1 MKLRPEQLVLI
12 TDPNH
17 PAYDP
22 RVHRPINEERV
33 QSILR
38 FGVKTPVK
46 VKKLDG
52 KWVVVDGRGRT
63 QDAREANRRL
73 LAEGKS
79 PITIECAEDDSDDVF
94 EASIVGNSLRE
105 DDDPITLAHKIERYL
120 TGRDRTPSQPRTTK
134 DAVAAFGCSAPKIQT
149 LRRLLLLD
157 ATIQEAIKT
166 GKIGYS
172 CCVPWTRLPR
182 HKQLQEYTNWWQ
194 TRDQPQRVEAVLP
207 GGPGFFY
214 GEAPKREGD
223 QDPDSDLYITE
234 EIRPKTRLRGKQLGQ
249 TKLRLREVLRKLEDA
264 DLERYDP
271 DAEVALEG
279 VRVLLKWVVGELSDK
294 DLCKGVPHMSDFI

>member
-12 TDPNH
+12 TDPTH

-52 KWVVVDGRGRT
+52 KWIVVDGRGRT

-73 LAEGKS
+73 LAEGKP
-79 PITIECAEDDSDDVF
+79 PITIECVEDDSDDVF

-105 DDDPITLAHKIERYL
+105 DDDPITKANKIERYL
-120 TGRDRTPSQPRTTK
+120 IGSDRNPPQPRSMK
-134 DAVAAFGCSAPKIQT
+134 DAALAFGCKAQT
-149 LRRLLLLD
+149 LRLYRRLLLLD
-157 ATIQEAIKT
+157 QEIQDAVKGGQINYAQAATWSNYPKD
-166 GKIGYS
+166 
-172 CCVPWTRLPR
+172 
-182 HKQLQEYTNWWQ
+182 KQLVEYGKW
-194 TRDQPQRVEAVLP
+194 RLERLRPQVESVVP
-207 GGPGFFY
+207 GSPDFFY
-214 GEAPKREGD
+214 GEVPKSEGD
-223 QDPDSDLYITE
+223 QDSDFDADGE
-234 EIRPKTRLRGKQLGQ
+234 VRPKTRLRGKQLGQ
-249 TKLRLREVLRKLEDA
+249 TKLRLREVLRKLEEA

-279 VRVLLKWVVGELSDK
+279 VRVLLKWVVGELTDK
-294 DLCKGVPHMSDFI
+294 DLCKGLPDIADFI